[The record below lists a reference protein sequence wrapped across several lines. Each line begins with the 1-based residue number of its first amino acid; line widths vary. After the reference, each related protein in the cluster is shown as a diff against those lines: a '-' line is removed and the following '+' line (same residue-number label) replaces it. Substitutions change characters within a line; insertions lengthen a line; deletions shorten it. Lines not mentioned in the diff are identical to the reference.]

1 MQLGLVRANAKIDI
15 DALFV
20 LLGKEREGWRW
31 IVLLPGRVAVLFV
44 ELMVLFLLVV
54 AAARGIA
61 LWWRGCHA
69 AAAAAAALSQIVIK
83 AGRHK

>member
-1 MQLGLVRANAKIDI
+1 VQLGLVRTNAKIDM

-20 LLGKEREGWRW
+20 LFGRERGGWRW
-31 IVLLPGRVAVLFV
+31 IVLLPGRVAVLV
-44 ELMVLFLLVV
+44 VQRMAILFVV

-69 AAAAAAALSQIVIK
+69 AARCGFLK
-83 AGRHK
+83 